1 MRFAKRAP
9 DFPPDK
15 KVNRMSFSLQAPV
28 DPFEMPHPSGNGTF
42 KISVSRPANTPD
54 GASVPVLFLLDAD
67 LLFGL
72 GAEIARL
79 RGALNIL
86 RTAMVVGIGYGAEM
100 LEFAKLRTAD
110 LTPPLSQAGR
120 EAIGNMT
127 SFIGD
132 QDGGADAFLSFI
144 VDTLAPEIGRRYAE
158 ASPAE
163 HILMGHSLGG
173 LFTSY
178 ALLTRPDAFAT
189 FVATSPSLWWDGFA
203 ILGHIPAFA
212 DRLKQLDRRPRA
224 LVAVG
229 GQEQDIPTKVPDG
242 LEMSLADVQTM
253 VTASRMVDAVPE
265 FTAALR
271 EAGLAD
277 VAHHIFEGEDHG
289 SVVPAAMMRGL
300 RFAVPDPA

>member
-1 MRFAKRAP
+1 
-9 DFPPDK
+9 
-15 KVNRMSFSLQAPV
+15 
-28 DPFEMPHPSGNGTF
+28 
-42 KISVSRPANTPD
+42 
-54 GASVPVLFLLDAD
+54 
-67 LLFGL
+67 
-72 GAEIARL
+72 
-79 RGALNIL
+79 
-86 RTAMVVGIGYGAEM
+86 
-100 LEFAKLRTAD
+100 
-110 LTPPLSQAGR
+110 
-120 EAIGNMT
+120 
-127 SFIGD
+127 
-132 QDGGADAFLSFI
+132 
-144 VDTLAPEIGRRYAE
+144 
-158 ASPAE
+158 
-163 HILMGHSLGG
+163 MGHSLGG

-242 LEMSLADVQTM
+242 LEMSLADVQAM

-265 FTAALR
+265 FTAALS

-289 SVVPAAMMRGL
+289 SVVPAAMMCGL
-300 RFAVPDPA
+300 RFAVPDPV